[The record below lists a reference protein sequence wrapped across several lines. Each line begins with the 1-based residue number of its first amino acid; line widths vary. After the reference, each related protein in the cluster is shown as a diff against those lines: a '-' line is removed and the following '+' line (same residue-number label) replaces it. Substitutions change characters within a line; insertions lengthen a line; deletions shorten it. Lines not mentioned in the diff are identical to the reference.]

1 MLNYQRVF
9 LARHISIKMAM
20 EPIWKTWSSYMPQSK
35 HGMGTVVSTSHKKGI
50 PHIMGTFKKNP
61 YENGL
66 IFGDYICVSISLL
79 FVYDI
84 HSYWMI
90 HFTIICISSNESE
103 QIGDLSNKKNPFLNI
118 SLKKITNTPW
128 SVKSN

>member
-1 MLNYQRVF
+1 
-9 LARHISIKMAM
+9 
-20 EPIWKTWSSYMPQSK
+20 
-35 HGMGTVVSTSHKKGI
+35 
-50 PHIMGTFKKNP
+50 MGTFKKNP

-103 QIGDLSNKKNPFLNI
+103 QIGDLSNKKIPFWNI